1 MTRPELVMLSP
12 KVAMNSYERVMTAMR
27 REQPD
32 RIPIL
37 EFAIHPSVIARA
49 CPGATTQA
57 EFEERMAF
65 DAVCACHRFL
75 PVKVNPDGTYY
86 DEWGVLYG
94 PSTEIQDHPIRGPIR
109 SRDDLKR
116 WRPPDADL
124 PHRLGDLPAL
134 AARFK
139 HRRAIVFLQRAA
151 FMHSVSLRGFDNL
164 LADFIDDPG
173 FAHELM
179 DRVLEANIRLARNA
193 VRAGADIIVLADD
206 YAGNKTTFFSP
217 AHFEEFVRP
226 RLQRMVD
233 AVHEAG
239 ALVIKH
245 SDGNLWRILD
255 RIVDTGV
262 DAINPLEPVA
272 GMDIGEVK
280 RRYGDRVALVG
291 NIDCSYILSEA
302 PEHEVVEAVKD
313 CLRKAAAGGG
323 LIVSSSNCIHSAV
336 KPENYLAMIRAVK
349 QYGRYP
355 LHLED

>member
-1 MTRPELVMLSP
+1 MT
-12 KVAMNSYERVMTAMR
+12 SYERVMTAMR
-27 REQPD
+27 RRQPD
-32 RIPIL
+32 RVPIL
-37 EFAIHPSVIARA
+37 EFAIHPAVIAKA
-49 CPGATTQA
+49 CPRAATQA
-57 EFEERMAF
+57 EFEQIMDF
-65 DAVCACHRFL
+65 DAVCARHNFL
-75 PVKVNPDGTYY
+75 AVQTNPDGTYF

-94 PSTEIQDHPIRGPIR
+94 PSSEMQDHPIRGPIR
-109 SRDDLKR
+109 SRDDLAR

-124 PHRLGDLPAL
+124 PHRLGDLPML

-139 HRRAIVFLQRAA
+139 HRKAIVFLQRAA
-151 FMHSVSLRGFDNL
+151 FMHSASLRGFDNL
-164 LADFIDDPG
+164 LADFIEDPE

-226 RLQRMVD
+226 PLKRMVD

-239 ALVIKH
+239 ALAIKH

-280 RRYGDRVALVG
+280 RRYGDRVCLVG

-302 PEHEVVEAVKD
+302 PERDVVEAVKD

-323 LIVSSSNCIHSAV
+323 LIISSSNCIHSAV

-349 QYGRYP
+349 QYGCYP
-355 LHLED
+355 IRLDD